1 MHRLY
6 KAYSQVFKTAS
17 FFLLGFW
24 LELLDASF
32 HLTKDFVFFLL
43 VVFSSTCNAL
53 LELLDNLEQ

>member
-1 MHRLY
+1 
-6 KAYSQVFKTAS
+6 
-17 FFLLGFW
+17 

-53 LELLDNLEQ
+53 LELLDNLEQQGTERDNWG